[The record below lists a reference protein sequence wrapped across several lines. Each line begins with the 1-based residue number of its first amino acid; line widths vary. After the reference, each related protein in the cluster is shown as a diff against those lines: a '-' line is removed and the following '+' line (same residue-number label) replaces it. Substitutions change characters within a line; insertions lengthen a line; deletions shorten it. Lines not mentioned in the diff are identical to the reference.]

1 MPQRLW
7 LDARMECPGPDARGG
22 RAGWR
27 LEPGPGARRDLAA
40 CGEAGRIS
48 NLAPNRDKRLH
59 SSDGICLMRSP
70 PWFVRAR
77 LRTRQLMLLIAIEE
91 HGNIH
96 RAAESLNMSQ
106 PAASKLLKDLE
117 DLIGVQLFE

>member
-40 CGEAGRIS
+40 CGEAGR
-48 NLAPNRDKRLH
+48 
-59 SSDGICLMRSP
+59 
-70 PWFVRAR
+70 
-77 LRTRQLMLLIAIEE
+77 TRRMDI
-91 HGNIH
+91 
-96 RAAESLNMSQ
+96 Q
-106 PAASKLLKDLE
+106 PGTKT
-117 DLIGVQLFE
+117 